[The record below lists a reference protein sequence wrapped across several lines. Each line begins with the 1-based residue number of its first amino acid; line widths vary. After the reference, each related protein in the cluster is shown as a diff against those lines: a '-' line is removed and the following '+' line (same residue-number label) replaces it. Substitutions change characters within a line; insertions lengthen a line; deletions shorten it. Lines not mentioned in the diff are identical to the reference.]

1 MHRAPSE
8 TRTLRGSANVVWSK
22 CCTAVYHY
30 YVKQRFI
37 ALLWIPFTPVGM
49 TVLTVSPELS
59 GFHKI
64 DMTALSCITGLDNQS
79 IARTRSLTSIS
90 WWIVLFRLIASSLTR
105 CAEICQAGRQ
115 ENAKEPKIPSLRH
128 SPHSGIG
135 LKRSPKPKS
144 DVEST
149 GTKIRIDAIAPI
161 SRRMQ

>member
-1 MHRAPSE
+1 MGYSISVNHIHGCRHDSFVRYVRNFQ
-8 TRTLRGSANVVWSK
+8 TRRDS
-22 CCTAVYHY
+22 
-30 YVKQRFI
+30 
-37 ALLWIPFTPVGM
+37 
-49 TVLTVSPELS
+49 
-59 GFHKI
+59 
-64 DMTALSCITGLDNQS
+64 LSCITGLDNQS